1 MADSN
6 DSISVDM
13 ETIYLGGK
21 EHTVRTGQGSV
32 SVIVYGD
39 QDKPALLTYPD
50 LALNRERF
58 VPHICHVSKDCSF
71 VQKQLLCCS
80 TTSAFTT
87 SVLLGMRSVAA
98 DLSALELLGAVM
110 CMGVTAGAY
119 VLTLFAMKYRER
131 VLGLILISPLCKTAS
146 WTEWLCNKVM
156 SNLLYF
162 YGMCGL
168 MKELL
173 LHRYFSKEVRGSA
186 EVPESD
192 IVQACRRLLD
202 ERQSINVLRFLQAI
216 ESSRPDITSGLK
228 TLKCRTLIFVGENS
242 PFHSEAVHMTSKLDR
257 RYSALVELSPSSWPL
272 GRDSVPGPGLWIGGN
287 GRATA
292 CDVGT
297 DGVFPHGLR
306 IIQAVPVQRQPKES
320 PQPVVHLPRAS
331 LSRKHGLEAET
342 YQDSDPYPCQKCI
355 QIKFRKDKDFTHWMY
370 TNSTCV
376 FFSFF
381 GFFLLGRCGGL

>member
-119 VLTLFAMKYRER
+119 VLTLFAVCDVKFAVFLWHVWFDEG
-131 VLGLILISPLCKTAS
+131 VVASP
-146 WTEWLCNKVM
+146 
-156 SNLLYF
+156 
-162 YGMCGL
+162 
-168 MKELL
+168 
-173 LHRYFSKEVRGSA
+173 
-186 EVPESD
+186 
-192 IVQACRRLLD
+192 LLD

>member
-87 SVLLGMRSVAA
+87 SVLLGMRSLGAA
-98 DLSALELLGAVM
+98 ALCPDDPVPSVDDLADQIIEVLNYFRLGAVM

-131 VLGLILISPLCKTAS
+131 VLGDVKFAVFLWHVWFDEGVVASP
-146 WTEWLCNKVM
+146 
-156 SNLLYF
+156 
-162 YGMCGL
+162 
-168 MKELL
+168 
-173 LHRYFSKEVRGSA
+173 EVRGSA